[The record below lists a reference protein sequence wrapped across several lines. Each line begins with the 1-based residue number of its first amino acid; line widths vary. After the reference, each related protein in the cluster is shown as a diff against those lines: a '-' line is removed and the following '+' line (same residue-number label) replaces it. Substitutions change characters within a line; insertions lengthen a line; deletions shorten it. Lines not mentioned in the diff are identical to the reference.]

1 MRFQL
6 AVHTPHFG
14 SGTAGA
20 AEAAPSPG
28 TGGASLPRI
37 LYLVHNLSDPAVER
51 RVAMFQAGGAEVEIA
66 GFRRGDAPSPHLPV
80 DTALELDITHDGR
93 MLHRLAATARAA
105 AGARDWSR
113 SLGQPDVIVARNL
126 EMLGVANRLL
136 GRWDKQ
142 PRLVYECLDIHRL
155 MLRND
160 RIGRMM
166 RAIEQRLMRPVDLL
180 ITSSPAF
187 LRNHFNALGTL
198 PALLVE
204 NKVFAPNLGE
214 TGRNRALDGQVDP
227 IRVGW
232 FGALRCR
239 KSLAALD
246 ALSRHFGGRLE
257 VALRGRPALT
267 EFDDF
272 HGMVGVA
279 PHLEFGGP
287 FRYPQDLAPLY
298 SGVHF
303 TWAIDFFEEG
313 LNSNWLLPN
322 RLYEGCLN
330 GAIPIA
336 LAGTETAAFIERLGI
351 GIVVPDISQETL
363 VALFD
368 GMTPERVRELAAAVA
383 ALPSAT
389 FRCGVE
395 ECTDLVMRL
404 AEPRIVQ
411 PALEEVA

>member
-1 MRFQL
+1 
-6 AVHTPHFG
+6 
-14 SGTAGA
+14 
-20 AEAAPSPG
+20 
-28 TGGASLPRI
+28 LPRI

-51 RVAMFQAGGAEVEIA
+51 RVSMFRAGGAEVEIA
-66 GFRRGDAPSPHLPV
+66 GFRRGDAPSPTLPL
-80 DTALELDITHDGR
+80 DTVLELDITHDGR

-105 AGARDWSR
+105 AGARQWSR
-113 SLGQPDVIVARNL
+113 SLRRPDVIVARNL

-136 GRWDKQ
+136 GRWDSP

-155 MLRND
+155 MLRPD
-160 RIGRMM
+160 RIGGIM
-166 RAIEQRLMRPVDLL
+166 RAVEQRLMRQVELL

-187 LRNHFNALGTL
+187 LRNHFHPLGGL

-204 NKVFAPNLGE
+204 NKVFAPDQRQ
-214 TGRNRALDGQVDP
+214 TGHNPALDGQIEP
-227 IRVGW
+227 ICIGW

-246 ALSRHFGGRLE
+246 ELSRHFDGRLK

-272 HGMVGVA
+272 EGTVSTS

-313 LNSNWLLPN
+313 LNSAWLLPN

-336 LAGTETAAFIERLGI
+336 LAGTETAAFVERLGI
-351 GIVVPDISQETL
+351 GIVVPDILQKTL
-363 VALFD
+363 VALFESMAPARIRD
-368 GMTPERVRELAAAVA
+368 LAAAVA
-383 ALPSAT
+383 RQPVET
-389 FRCGVE
+389 FSCSVE
-395 ECTDLVMRL
+395 ECTNLVGRL
-404 AEPRIVQ
+404 MAPRSVQ
-411 PALEEVA
+411 PVLEAAA

>member
-1 MRFQL
+1 M
-6 AVHTPHFG
+6 
-14 SGTAGA
+14 
-20 AEAAPSPG
+20 
-28 TGGASLPRI
+28 PRI

-51 RVAMFQAGGAEVEIA
+51 RVAMFRAGGAEIEIA
-66 GFRRGDAPSPHLPV
+66 GFRRGDAPSPNLPL
-80 DTALELDITHDGR
+80 DTVLELDVTHDGR

-105 AGARDWSR
+105 AGAHGWSQ

-136 GRWDKQ
+136 DRWEK
-142 PRLVYECLDIHRL
+142 PPVLVYECLDIHRL
-155 MLRND
+155 MLRQD
-160 RIGRMM
+160 RIGRVM
-166 RAIEQRLMRPVDLL
+166 RSVEQRLMRHVDIL

-187 LRNHFNALGTL
+187 LRNHFNELGTL

-204 NKVFAPNLGE
+204 NKVFAPGLDE
-214 TGRNRALDGQVDP
+214 TGRNPSLIGEPNP
-227 IRVGW
+227 IRIGW

-246 ALSRHFGGRLE
+246 ALTRHFDGRLE
-257 VALRGRPALT
+257 IRLRGRPALT

-272 HGMVGVA
+272 HGTVSAA
-279 PHLEFGGP
+279 PHLQYGGP
-287 FRYPQDLAPLY
+287 FRYPDDLAPLY

-336 LAGTETAAFIERLGI
+336 LAGTETAAFIERLGN
-351 GIVVPDISQETL
+351 GVVVPDISQKTL
-363 VALFD
+363 VALFE
-368 GMTPERVRELAAAVA
+368 GMTPERIRDLAAAVA
-383 ALPSAT
+383 SQPQAT
-389 FRCGVE
+389 FRCDVQ
-395 ECTDLVMRL
+395 ECAALVSRL
-404 AEPRIVQ
+404 ANVKSVQ
-411 PALEEVA
+411 LALEAAA